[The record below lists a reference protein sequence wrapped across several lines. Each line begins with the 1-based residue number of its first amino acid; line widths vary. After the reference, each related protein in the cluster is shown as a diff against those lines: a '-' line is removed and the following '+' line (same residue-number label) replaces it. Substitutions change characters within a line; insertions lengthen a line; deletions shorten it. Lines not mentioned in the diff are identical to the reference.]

1 MHLIIVLIERFLRY
15 YDCYHSQKKKLY
27 NNFIVSNIN
36 DLFGLCNVS
45 FIKKCLLT
53 FYIKIAH
60 ESKLYFINV
69 ILWCL
74 LVQSYQISL
83 HIDLGHAFFFAL
95 QHSIQIPIN
104 FP

>member
-1 MHLIIVLIERFLRY
+1 MATTIMLMIFLDFVMDPLLKKILLI
-15 YDCYHSQKKKLY
+15 
-27 NNFIVSNIN
+27 
-36 DLFGLCNVS
+36 
-45 FIKKCLLT
+45 
-53 FYIKIAH
+53 FYIRIAN